1 VGTAAAPGCVPVLG
15 VHSIRLCTLPG
26 GGVLHLARDGAL
38 VVVHRGGDANLLR
51 LQCFGGPADTAWRAV
66 AAEYPGL
73 EPGSAFPRFRLVLEP
88 SAMGALGWALL
99 DLARLD
105 ILVRECD
112 RAVAE
117 RHLRAA
123 ECDPDRFV
131 RRLRAADER
140 ARLRLQIELAGGGP
154 PGPWEAG
161 R

>member
-1 VGTAAAPGCVPVLG
+1 VPVLG
-15 VHSIRLCTLPG
+15 VHSIRLCALPG
-26 GGVLHLARDGAL
+26 GGVLYVSRDGAL
-38 VVVHRGGDANLLR
+38 VAVHPDAAGPR
-51 LQCFGGPADTAWRAV
+51 LQRFGGPADTAWRAV
-66 AAEYPGL
+66 AAEYPAV
-73 EPGSAFPRFRLVLEP
+73 EPGSSFARFRLLLEP
-88 SAMGALGWALL
+88 IGLGALGWALL

-112 RAVAE
+112 RELAE

-123 ECDPDRFV
+123 ERDPNGFV
-131 RRLRAADER
+131 WRLRAADER